1 MWGIASGEPPET
13 LEIFVEQHG
22 LTFPILL
29 DYDGSVNHVYAL
41 NQAFSSAAYP
51 QDWVIGS
58 DGVIVYSSNSFE
70 LDAMVRVLEA
80 ELAR

>member
-1 MWGIASGEPPET
+1 MWGIASGESSEA
-13 LEIFVEQHG
+13 LEVFVEQHG

-29 DYDGSVNHVYAL
+29 DRDGSVNNVYAL
-41 NQAFSSAAYP
+41 TQAFSSAAYP

-70 LDAMVRVLEA
+70 LDAMVRVLS
-80 ELAR
+80 R